1 LIIFIENF
9 KISSESIPF
18 LYNLVENYFQAVNDK
33 KNNVPDK
40 KHKIPIISR
49 SVEAALINELAEKV
63 LKNEKKRLKRTISVE
78 NASLVSFF

>member
-1 LIIFIENF
+1 
-9 KISSESIPF
+9 
-18 LYNLVENYFQAVNDK
+18 
-33 KNNVPDK
+33 VPDK